1 MLDASLAVLSAA
13 LSAAEAAGPVNGRS
27 QLVDPLSALADLHL
41 KAKREDEAINCLK
54 RAYTLDKA
62 ALGPDAAEV
71 GEHLI
76 GLGRAYHAQG
86 KLEAA
91 ALTYEEARSVLS
103 YALGPQHPSVLT
115 VKEKIKGLSVIE
127 VTPPRSRRRAARR
140 AAARSR
146 RGRRRARSSST
157 GWKSVL
163 AEDAEEAAGD
173 AQTGHRHHH
182 HHNHHHHRHTTTATS
197 PQVTQQTI
205 DEKQDAAD
213 LRRHGLMSARGN
225 RARDRFDHAT
235 YVAER
240 VVSEQEKSPDSARKD
255 ALQKKKQLFREW
267 IRRYNEQRL
276 AAGEEEIERD
286 SDDSGD
292 GGDSRRTARRWWR
305 RWRRRCS
312 ALGANISSQREA
324 WPEVIDAATKMEQPM
339 QKSSGLRRSTGAG
352 ILLRVL
358 RQSLKTVGKDENR
371 ARSPLA
377 VLMIVEWCVPVVDSS
392 FRQALAGDRWVRRL
406 VEPRGRT
413 RRPTSLCA
421 PPSASSSP
429 TGRRGTAAASTRGRR
444 CSRARGTLFP
454 RGCGRKMAL
463 SRAGRRR
470 RARRRRRGWCC
481 WAPRRSTCRR
491 G

>member
-127 VTPPRSRRRAARR
+127 VDTAAFSPQGSPASSGALTPRSAQSAKFLNRMEERLSQKTRKKQQVTRQTGTPPPPPPPPPLPPPPPPPPPPT
-140 AAARSR
+140 
-146 RGRRRARSSST
+146 ST
-157 GWKSVL
+157 TSHL
-163 AEDAEEAAGD
+163 
-173 AQTGHRHHH
+173 HHLPPP
-182 HHNHHHHRHTTTATS
+182 

-240 VVSEQEKSPDSARKD
+240 VVSEQEKSADGTGRVSD
-255 ALQKKKQLFREW
+255 T
-267 IRRYNEQRL
+267 QRM
-276 AAGEEEIERD
+276 A
-286 SDDSGD
+286 
-292 GGDSRRTARRWWR
+292 RRTAGPATHPAPSRCRRAEGR
-305 RWRRRCS
+305 TAEEEA
-312 ALGANISSQREA
+312 ALPRADPPPQR
-324 WPEVIDAATKMEQPM
+324 AA
-339 QKSSGLRRSTGAG
+339 SGGGRG
-352 ILLRVL
+352 
-358 RQSLKTVGKDENR
+358 
-371 ARSPLA
+371 
-377 VLMIVEWCVPVVDSS
+377 
-392 FRQALAGDRWVRRL
+392 GDR
-406 VEPRGRT
+406 
-413 RRPTSLCA
+413 
-421 PPSASSSP
+421 
-429 TGRRGTAAASTRGRR
+429 
-444 CSRARGTLFP
+444 
-454 RGCGRKMAL
+454 
-463 SRAGRRR
+463 AG
-470 RARRRRRGWCC
+470 
-481 WAPRRSTCRR
+481 
-491 G
+491 